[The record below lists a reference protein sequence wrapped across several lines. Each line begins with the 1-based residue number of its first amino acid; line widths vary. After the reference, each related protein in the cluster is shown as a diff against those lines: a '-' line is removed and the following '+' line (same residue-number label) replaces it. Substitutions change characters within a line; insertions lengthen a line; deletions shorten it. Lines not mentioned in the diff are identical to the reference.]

1 MNDLYGMCGISRQAH
16 AKAVKRELALKQ
28 RDYLYVNFMHEIR
41 RHHPGMGLRKMYE
54 QFNPEGI
61 GRDSFI
67 ALGLQEGLR
76 LRSYANPVRTTYS
89 VKSNR
94 YRNLL
99 GGKWFTGV
107 NQVWSSD
114 IFYFQIGEKHHY
126 VVLIM
131 DVYSR
136 RIIGYSA
143 ADNMRAE
150 NNIKALQMALT
161 LRGIRDYK
169 GQLIHHSDRGSQY
182 ISNDYTCLLEDYG
195 IQISMCTDVLENA
208 HIERANGRIKN
219 DYLRRWPVTTPAR
232 LTYWLKKA
240 VEGYNNCLH
249 SKIDKMT
256 PMQYESHLKQLEE
269 KERFKMKIFVIN
281 NQNSD
286 DPNQLKLGFTL

>member
-131 DVYSR
+131 DIYSR
-136 RIIGYSA
+136 RIVGYSA

-219 DYLRRWPVTTPAR
+219 DYLRRWPVKTPAR

>member
-1 MNDLYGMCGISRQAH
+1 MNDLYGICGISRQAH

-41 RHHPGMGLRKMYE
+41 KHHPGMGLRKIYE

-67 ALGLQEGLR
+67 ALGLYQGLR
-76 LRSYANPVRTTYS
+76 LRSYSNPVRTTYS

-94 YRNLL
+94 YANLL
-99 GGKWFTGV
+99 RGRRFTGV

-114 IFYFQIGEKHHY
+114 IFYFQIGDKHHY

-136 RIIGYSA
+136 RIVGYSA

-161 LRGIRDYK
+161 LRGIRDYN

-219 DYLRRWPVTTPAR
+219 DYLRRWPIKKPTKLP
-232 LTYWLKKA
+232 YWLKKA

-249 SKIDKMT
+249 SNINKMT
-256 PMQYESHLKQLEE
+256 PMQYESYLTKLEE
-269 KERFKMKIFVIN
+269 KERFQMKIFVIN
-281 NQNSD
+281 NQNSED
-286 DPNQLKLGFTL
+286 SNQLKLGFTL